1 MLLSAAG
8 ACSSPLYLVIKKLT
22 RSSCSLF
29 VASIVSTR
37 ITPACCATGAI
48 DALTLLDKYIAPGC
62 VLLFDDL
69 VNYPNYRDHE
79 ILALWE
85 WLQTTGRK
93 LEVRCLT
100 HHAYFGWYPYP
111 EAMFSRVTPCLLVI
125 WYSCMRRLHGDP

>member
-1 MLLSAAG
+1 MVVPVTTLCHSAQFATQ
-8 ACSSPLYLVIKKLT
+8 CSTVLYKQWQCHFI
-22 RSSCSLF
+22 
-29 VASIVSTR
+29 
-37 ITPACCATGAI
+37 GAI

-85 WLQTTGRK
+85 WLQSTGRK

-100 HHAYFGWYPYP
+100 HLGLRLRASNDTYTT
-111 EAMFSRVTPCLLVI
+111 SREVYVHMTFLHPSGLVHFALVTAR
-125 WYSCMRRLHGDP
+125 S